1 MTYFQA
7 LYFCYVSLLTIG
19 YGDLSPKSNAGKPFF
34 VVWSLL
40 AVPTM
45 TILISDMGDTV
56 IESYKR
62 GTFSLANWTLLP
74 KKGVLHEFL
83 LQHPKIAKWVNE
95 KTQDRAERRRI
106 EQGFPTGPE
115 PDPSAGGDEN
125 GGSRNPTQPTLE
137 ELANEGALDE
147 HELARRL
154 THAIRRT
161 ADDLKNAKHRRYS
174 YEEWVEYTRLIRF
187 STFGDDGGSD
197 AAADLDREEA
207 EEGIVKWDWIGEDS
221 PMMADQ
227 TECEWVLD
235 RLCESLDRYMRRQL
249 PESARRR
256 RRRSRTPHRS
266 EGGTSRR
273 RRSVSVNQSAAPE
286 PERQEPAPSWLG
298 APRGS
303 DAGRNMQSIAAMRM
317 KQK

>member
-34 VVWSLL
+34 VVWSLV

-56 IESYKR
+56 VESYKR

-74 KKGVLHEFL
+74 KKGVVHEFFM
-83 LQHPKIAKWVNE
+83 QHPKIDQWLKD
-95 KTQDRAERRRI
+95 KMQQRAERRRI

-115 PDPSAGGDEN
+115 RNPSADGDDDGG
-125 GGSRNPTQPTLE
+125 GNPIGTTLE
-137 ELANEGALDE
+137 ELADEDALDE
-147 HELARRL
+147 HELARHL

-187 STFGDDGGSD
+187 STFSGGD

-207 EEGIVKWDWIGEDS
+207 DEGIVKWDWIGEDS
-221 PMMADQ
+221 PMIADE
-227 TECEWVLD
+227 TECEWILD
-235 RLCESLDRYMRRQL
+235 RLCESLDRYMRRQV
-249 PESARRR
+249 PAHVKR
-256 RRRSRTPHRS
+256 RRRSQTTHWS

-273 RRSVSVNQSAAPE
+273 RRSASVNQPPTRA
-286 PERQEPAPSWLG
+286 PERQEPPPGWLG

-303 DAGRNMQSIAAMRM
+303 DAGRNLQSMAALRM